1 MVGKLLATG
10 SETGALFS
18 GAAIVLTA
26 LWIGWGLVFYLA
38 CRRGDADAAV
48 TRAVT
53 WLLRGSVAE
62 LLVAVPTHVIVRRRD
77 DCCAPAATF
86 WGIVTGLSVLLA
98 GVWAGGLFSVC
109 AKGGNVAQ
117 TASAVVKPSAVERT

>member
-1 MVGKLLATG
+1 
-10 SETGALFS
+10 
-18 GAAIVLTA
+18 
-26 LWIGWGLVFYLA
+26 LVFYLA

-48 TRAVT
+48 TQAVN

-86 WGIVTGLSVLLA
+86 WGIVTGLSVLLLA
-98 GVWAGGLFSVC
+98 FGPGVYFLFARRAATLRRDC
-109 AKGGNVAQ
+109 
-117 TASAVVKPSAVERT
+117 AVVKPASAERT